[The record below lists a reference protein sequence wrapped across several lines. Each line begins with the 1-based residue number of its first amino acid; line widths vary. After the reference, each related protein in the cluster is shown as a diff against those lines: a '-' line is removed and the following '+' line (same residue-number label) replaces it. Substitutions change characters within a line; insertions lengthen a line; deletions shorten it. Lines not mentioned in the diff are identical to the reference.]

1 MSKDEKQNE
10 KDEKDLQKQEEKSMD
25 EKWRRDPL
33 GSVVWALILI
43 WAGVVFLANNLGL
56 LDAFND
62 FFARLGLEAAEFPF
76 PVPFMSL
83 NAWSLVFL
91 GAGVL
96 LLAEVVIRLLFPAY
110 RRPVVGTAIMAV
122 IALGLGLGSWGLI
135 WPLILIIVGLGIVLG
150 GLFRGK

>member
-1 MSKDEKQNE
+1 MSKDEKQHE
-10 KDEKDLQKQEEKSMD
+10 KDEKELQKQEEKSME

-43 WAGVVFLANNLGL
+43 WAGVVFLANNLGWL
-56 LDAFND
+56 EAINS
-62 FFARLGLEAAEFPF
+62 FFAGLGLRTAELSFPI
-76 PVPFMSL
+76 PFMSL
-83 NAWSLVFL
+83 DAWSLVFI

-96 LLAEVVIRLLFPAY
+96 LLAEVVVRLLFPAY
-110 RRPVVGTAIMAV
+110 RRPVIGTAIMAV
-122 IALGLGLGSWGLI
+122 IALGLGLGTWGLI